1 MIWIFHI
8 ITANKRFFR
17 EGETG
22 AVSWTMT
29 HYSENESYSI
39 FHKDKNIF
47 KVSRQNASN
56 LYPEKYVYQENPAD
70 LRGVRFQIRNIS
82 LLDSGVYSGGPIR
95 TLAEDDEVYVIVYGK
110 DWLAWQEFCFWK
122 KKSIENY
129 KWKRFLNIGISC

>member
-1 MIWIFHI
+1 
-8 ITANKRFFR
+8 
-17 EGETG
+17 
-22 AVSWTMT
+22 MT

-56 LYPEKYVYQENPAD
+56 LYPEKYVYEENPAD

-110 DWLAWQEFCFWK
+110 D
-122 KKSIENY
+122 
-129 KWKRFLNIGISC
+129 